1 MRQRGAY
8 TFSAIASPRRFAYSQ
23 SMAVLTP
30 DEIVRLSPSERMD
43 LIAQLWDSLD
53 DRQLPLP
60 EAQQT
65 ELELRLASLDRDRSQ
80 GITWAALKADL
91 ERRCP

>member
-1 MRQRGAY
+1 
-8 TFSAIASPRRFAYSQ
+8 
-23 SMAVLTP
+23 
-30 DEIVRLSPSERMD
+30 
-43 LIAQLWDSLD
+43 
-53 DRQLPLP
+53 LP

-80 GITWAALKADL
+80 GITWAALKGDL